1 MQNNTSFEIHEIC
14 QQNDILISSN
24 CGIIYKYT
32 KVEPVTQ
39 ADCGGVKVSTGV
51 WNQEKRAVVC
61 QVYVKNGTLN
71 INAKNNNNYALAA

>member
-1 MQNNTSFEIHEIC
+1 M
-14 QQNDILISSN
+14 
-24 CGIIYKYT
+24 YT
-32 KVEPVTQ
+32 KVKPVTQ
-39 ADCGGVKVSTGV
+39 ANCGGVKVSTGV

>member
-1 MQNNTSFEIHEIC
+1 MRIGVCSRSQK
-14 QQNDILISSN
+14 
-24 CGIIYKYT
+24 IIGKTINLLKKWYNIVVHLVHKP
-32 KVEPVTQ
+32 EPQ
-39 ADCGGVKVSTGV
+39 YYYGGVKVSTGV